1 MNFTN
6 ACKAI
11 EFALES
17 PDLRMTPEAAE
28 EARAAMMLLEQLP
41 ALVTAR
47 YSGSHRT
54 EFRADSIRASSIS
67 ASAARSKVQGWK
79 SIHIPGFGSC
89 TPLPAHQLVADVS
102 TLLRDRPQWAR
113 LTEPEKARRRS
124 LSAARKRRKELREQV
139 RRVMNGDAI

>member
-89 TPLPAHQLVADVS
+89 TPEEALALARVAMAAAFEAQQ
-102 TLLRDRPQWAR
+102 P
-113 LTEPEKARRRS
+113 PE
-124 LSAARKRRKELREQV
+124 V
-139 RRVMNGDAI
+139 V